1 MEQTTMKSIGHVAGL
16 VMLIWLSPGAT
27 VASAQ
32 VRINLL
38 HVGANLPLSI
48 AQEQG
53 LFMKH
58 GVEVRLVLVP
68 GPEVPRLTEE
78 NPIGYVGAPGV
89 LLRAA
94 EGTDP
99 KIVGSFSTDRA
110 TGQLVARPDIKRP
123 EELRGKRVGV
133 RALGAGLWIQTI
145 L

>member
-1 MEQTTMKSIGHVAGL
+1 MTTMKPIGHVAGL
-16 VMLIWLSPGAT
+16 VVLIWLSAGAGVT
-27 VASAQ
+27 SAQ

-38 HVGANLPLSI
+38 QVGAVLPLSI

-68 GPEVPRLTEE
+68 GPQVPRLTEE
-78 NPIGYVGAPGV
+78 DPLGYIGAPGV

-94 EGTDP
+94 EGADL

-110 TGQLVARPDIKRP
+110 TGQLVAQRDIKRP

>member
-1 MEQTTMKSIGHVAGL
+1 MTSIGHVAGL
-16 VMLIWLSPGAT
+16 VVLVCLSAGAG

-38 HVGANLPLSI
+38 QVGAVLPLSI

-58 GVEVRLVLVP
+58 GIEVRLVLVP

-78 NPIGYVGAPGV
+78 NPLGYIGAPGV

-94 EGTDP
+94 EGTAP

-110 TGQLVARPDIKRP
+110 TGQLVARPDIKTP
-123 EELRGKRVGV
+123 EDLRGKQVG
-133 RALGAGLWIQTI
+133 
-145 L
+145 